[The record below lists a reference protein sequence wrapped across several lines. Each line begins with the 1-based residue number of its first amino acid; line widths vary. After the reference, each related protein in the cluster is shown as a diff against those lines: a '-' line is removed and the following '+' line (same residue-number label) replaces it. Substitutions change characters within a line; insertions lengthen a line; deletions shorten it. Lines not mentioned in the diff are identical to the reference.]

1 MATDPH
7 AQPHGD
13 GHAAHGPDFRLYMI
27 IFAVLS
33 VFTLLSFV
41 VNWAEHHFGF
51 SANTGAAIILLI
63 AVCKATLVGMIFM
76 HLKWDWGKVYFLI
89 IIAFIL
95 GTMMM
100 MVLLPDTVLDW
111 K

>member
-33 VFTLLSFV
+33 VFTALSFL
-41 VNWAEHHFGF
+41 VNVIFGQG
-51 SANTGAAIILLI
+51 NHTGAAIILLI

-111 K
+111 QTR